1 MTDATTAGGAA
12 AGTATAGTTS
22 TGSTGTGA
30 ATAAGDD
37 GKGGKDAVLADLA
50 KERDQRQALQQT
62 VEQMKADQ
70 AKQAQAM
77 AAAFGLKP
85 EETSVDAL
93 AAQVKQMQTDLA
105 TSRTTS
111 LRQQVAL
118 DKRLPPELAARLVG
132 TTEQELAADADALL
146 ELMGNGAPSYDGG
159 TRTSASGPVD
169 MNQAIR
175 DRLNRP

>member
-1 MTDATTAGGAA
+1 MTDATQAGGAA

-22 TGSTGTGA
+22 TSGSGA

-70 AKQAQAM
+70 AKQAQAF
-77 AAAFGLKP
+77 AAALGLKP

-93 AAQVKQMQTDLA
+93 AAQVKQMQDDLA
-105 TSRTTS
+105 KSRTTS

-132 TTEQELAADADALL
+132 TTEQELAADADSLL
-146 ELMGNGAPSYDGG
+146 ALMGNGAPSYDGG
-159 TRTSASGPVD
+159 TRTSTSGPVD

-175 DRLNRP
+175 DRINRP

>member
-12 AGTATAGTTS
+12 AGTATAAGTTS
-22 TGSTGTGA
+22 TAGTGA
-30 ATAAGDD
+30 ATAGGDD

-50 KERDQRQALQQT
+50 KERDQRQALQKT
-62 VEQMKADQ
+62 VDDMKDAQ
-70 AKQAQAM
+70 AKQAQAL
-77 AAAFGLKP
+77 AVALGVKP

-93 AAQVKQMQTDLA
+93 AAQVKQMQSDLA

-146 ELMGNGAPSYDGG
+146 ALMGNGAPSYDGG
-159 TRTSASGPVD
+159 TRTPASGPAD
-169 MNQAIR
+169 MNDVIR
-175 DRLNRP
+175 NHFR

>member
-12 AGTATAGTTS
+12 AGTAPAGTTS
-22 TGSTGTGA
+22 STGTGA

-37 GKGGKDAVLADLA
+37 GKGGKEQVLADLA

-62 VEQMKADQ
+62 VQEMQ
-70 AKQAQAM
+70 AKQDAQAKAF
-77 AAAFGLKP
+77 AAALGLKP

-93 AAQVKQMQTDLA
+93 AAQVKAMQDTLLQ
-105 TSRTTS
+105 TQTTN
-111 LRQQVAL
+111 LRQKVAL

-132 TTEQELAADADALL
+132 TNEQELAADADALL
-146 ELMGNGAPSYDGG
+146 ALMGNGAPSYDGG
-159 TRTSASGPVD
+159 TRTPASGPVD

-175 DRLNRP
+175 DRLNR